1 MTGNKS
7 NDGKSNKQ
15 YKCSEIGA
23 CLEWF
28 RKSKVLAVAG
38 TEGMSKNESNWS
50 GNGRSGVH
58 GYRRTFV

>member
-15 YKCSEIGA
+15 YKYFKIGA

-28 RKSKVLAVAG
+28 RKSKVLAVVG

-50 GNGRSGVH
+50 GNGRPGVH